1 MQKNK
6 FTLLNELIS
15 KYNNSQKNKADEI
28 FKSNID
34 SELKLY
40 KVLEIALDGKK
51 TVRVTFDDIVK
62 KYGVEN
68 KEYLNEIDLVIENIL
83 VNLSAIT
90 KKNVEKEYE
99 NNISLQGNKQSPELI
114 FLIEFV
120 IKELF

>member
-51 TVRVTFDDIVK
+51 TVEVTFDDIVK

-99 NNISLQGNKQSPELI
+99 NNISLQGNKQAPELI

>member
-40 KVLEIALDGKK
+40 KVLEIALEGKK
-51 TVRVTFDDIVK
+51 TVEVTFDDIVK

-90 KKNVEKEYE
+90 KKNVEEEYE
-99 NNISLQGNKQSPELI
+99 NKISLQGNKQSPELI